1 MAGLRGTTRRPIEL
15 IRFSRE
21 LLLAV
26 ILPVLLLPLVS
37 ACSRPAEIRRYQVE
51 KPPHRLLAAMV
62 THDKSAWF
70 FKLSGP
76 RVEVSELSDEFQQF
90 LESLRFG
97 EGAEATPQWDLPT
110 GWTQQAG
117 NEQRFATI
125 QIPAEPKPLELSVTR
140 LPVPPVASAESY
152 QLQNI
157 NRWRQQMRLGIIM
170 AEELASET
178 SRATSKTGL
187 PITWVNYVGTMSEP
201 SAAAREMLGRRG
213 MGGEGP
219 MAGPPGSVPGAPGS
233 VPGPRGAGTPGS
245 IPGAAAGT
253 GTAGGEPLPF
263 THTAPAEWQV
273 MPAGGIRRLSFR
285 AAASSA
291 SGITEITVTNLP
303 AEANDLLANV
313 NRWRGQ
319 VQLPPWSAADLQ
331 KSAQSVTMG
340 GVEGTYVELLGDG
353 SKPNEKAVLGV
364 IAVHDTQAWFFKLTG
379 PRDTALSEKA
389 RFEAFVNSVK
399 FPGK

>member
-1 MAGLRGTTRRPIEL
+1 MAGLRGTTRRPNEL
-15 IRFSRE
+15 IQLSRE
-21 LLLAV
+21 RLLAV
-26 ILPVLLLPLVS
+26 ILPVFLLPLVS

-62 THDKSAWF
+62 TQDKNAWF

-76 RVEVSELSDEFQQF
+76 RVEVSERTAEFQQF

-97 EGAEATPQWDLPT
+97 EGEESTPQWDLPT
-110 GWTQQAG
+110 GWTQLPG

-170 AEELASET
+170 AEELANET

-201 SAAAREMLGRRG
+201 SAAAKEMMGRRG
-213 MGGEGP
+213 LGGEGP
-219 MAGPPGSVPGAPGS
+219 FAGSPGSIPGVPGAGPPGS
-233 VPGPRGAGTPGS
+233 GTAGS
-245 IPGAAAGT
+245 IPGAAAGA
-253 GTAGGEPLPF
+253 GTTGGEPLPF

-285 AAASSA
+285 ASSGGAA
-291 SGITEITVTNLP
+291 GITEITVTNLP

-319 VQLPPWSAADLQ
+319 VQLPPWSPVELQ
-331 KSAQSVTMG
+331 KLAQSVPMG

-379 PRDTALSEKA
+379 PRETAISEKA
-389 RFEAFVNSVK
+389 RFEAFVKSVK